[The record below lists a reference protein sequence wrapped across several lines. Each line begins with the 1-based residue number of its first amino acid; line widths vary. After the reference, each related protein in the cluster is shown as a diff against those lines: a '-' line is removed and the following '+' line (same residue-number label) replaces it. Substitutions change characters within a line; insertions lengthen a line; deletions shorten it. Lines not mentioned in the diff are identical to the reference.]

1 MNCDL
6 AISDHLLKLPSV
18 NPLAVV
24 SAQASMD
31 KIVEIFLN
39 LQASGT
45 TTPVLILVI
54 ALFFYKSFYKFR
66 DDIRND
72 MSDLKKDVHILRND
86 VDGIKK
92 DVHALRSDVDGLKIE
107 FAALRSDV
115 DGLKIEVV
123 ALRNDVDGLK
133 IEVVALRNDV
143 DGLKIEVVA
152 LRSDV
157 DGLRRDFI
165 VLRND
170 VDGLRGDFIVLRKDL
185 NSFRG
190 EFVAFSY
197 GITNHVNSYF
207 SRQEDLN
214 KVPAGSMYP
223 PFKWPTVA
231 SSSPMT
237 LTKSGK
243 EIARRLNAKELADKY
258 VNDIQIPDDASKLQ
272 IQEACFTFAHLNLMD
287 VIDKNELEVIEGEIY
302 EAGGSKWDIMIV
314 YGVLFRDAVFK
325 SRGIEIPIRP
335 PETQS
340 S

>member
-1 MNCDL
+1 M
-6 AISDHLLKLPSV
+6 
-18 NPLAVV
+18 
-24 SAQASMD
+24 
-31 KIVEIFLN
+31 
-39 LQASGT
+39 T
-45 TTPVLILVI
+45 VLMLVMV
-54 ALFFYKSFYKFR
+54 LFFYKTLYKFR

-72 MSDLKKDVHILRND
+72 IRSEMNDFKKEVHTSIDHLR
-86 VDGIKK
+86 K
-92 DVHALRSDVDGLKIE
+92 DVDGLKIE
-107 FAALRSDV
+107 VAALRSDV
-115 DGLKIEVV
+115 DGLKIEVA
-123 ALRNDVDGLK
+123 ALRSDVDGLKIEVAALRKDVDGLK
-133 IEVVALRNDV
+133 IEVVALRKDV

-157 DGLRRDFI
+157 DGLKI
-165 VLRND
+165 EV
-170 VDGLRGDFIVLRKDL
+170 VVLRKDL

-223 PFKWPTVA
+223 PFKWPAAA

-258 VNDIQIPDDASKLQ
+258 VSDIQIPDDASKLQ
-272 IQEACFTFAHLNLMD
+272 IQEACLTFAHLNLMD

-325 SRGIEIPIRP
+325 SRGIEIPVRP